1 MGALTNNIMMIRP
14 ANFGYNAETALNNA
28 FQTKDADGNSTVTR
42 EKAQKEFDS
51 FVKELVN
58 VGVNV
63 KVIEDTDAPVKPDA
77 IFPNNWISFHDDGT
91 IITYPMFAVNRRIER
106 REDIIEAMELDFVVN
121 KRYTFESYES
131 DHKFLEGTGSMIFD
145 RKHQIVY
152 ACLSQRTNIEL
163 LDKFAVLM
171 GCRVIH
177 FHAVDQSGN
186 NIYHTNVMMA
196 LGADFVVICL
206 ESIKDESE
214 KAELLSEFK
223 RTNKRVI
230 DISYFQM
237 ENFAGN
243 MLEILGKDRK
253 RYTIMSKSAYKSL
266 NPNQIDDI
274 NNTSNVL
281 PIDISTIEHYGG
293 GSVRCMMA
301 EIFLPKQK
309 KLTLL

>member
-1 MGALTNNIMMIRP
+1 MSALTNNIMMVRP

-28 FQTKDADGNSTVTR
+28 FQTKDADGNSRATSQ
-42 EKAQKEFDS
+42 KAQEEFDS
-51 FVKELVN
+51 FVQELLE

-63 KVIEDTDAPVKPDA
+63 KVVEDTNTPIKPDA

-91 IITYPMFAVNRRIER
+91 IITYPMFAENRRIER
-106 REDIIEAMELDFVVN
+106 REDIIHTLEDDFVVN
-121 KRYTFESYES
+121 KRYTFESYEA
-131 DHKFLEGTGSMIFD
+131 DNKFLEGTGSMIFD

-171 GCRVIH
+171 GCKVVH

-206 ESIKDESE
+206 DSIKDESE
-214 KAELLSEFK
+214 KAELLSFFEK
-223 RTNKRVI
+223 TNKRII
-230 DISYFQM
+230 DISYYQM
-237 ENFAGN
+237 EHFAGN
-243 MLEILGKDRK
+243 MLEVLGKDDK
-253 RYTIMSKSAYKSL
+253 RFTVMSQAAFKSL
-266 NPNQIDDI
+266 KSDQIKNI
-274 NNTSNVL
+274 NSTSNVL
-281 PIDISTIEHYGG
+281 AIDISTIEHYGG

-301 EIFLPKQK
+301 EIFLPSLKF
-309 KLTLL
+309 